1 MEKHIFYLKRNGTTI
16 ASGYYE
22 EGVFIVLKGST
33 YNYRSTVNAWEG
45 MGLKNEMTEDM
56 SFTSPSKAGE
66 HCLGQRTCNG
76 WTEWKDADG
85 NTLDSVYR
93 KK

>member
-1 MEKHIFYLKRNGTTI
+1 MERHLFYIKRNGTTV

-22 EGVFIVLKGST
+22 DGKFTVLKGST
-33 YNYRSTVNAWEG
+33 YNYQSTLNAWVG
-45 MGLKNEMTEDM
+45 MELKNEMTEDM
-56 SFTSPSKAGE
+56 IFPSPSTAGAY
-66 HCLGQRTCNG
+66 CIGKKTCNG
-76 WTEWKDADG
+76 WTEWKDENG